1 MDQSHA
7 VTAAVAEGREGRRS
21 AYGCR
26 VVVGGHMNVGIVV
39 AGDVVVAQLAVAD
52 ADASK
57 LVEGGER
64 K

>member
-1 MDQSHA
+1 
-7 VTAAVAEGREGRRS
+7 
-21 AYGCR
+21 
-26 VVVGGHMNVGIVV
+26 MNVGIVV